1 MQETF
6 LTEFQKR
13 GYFNQCTDESGLIEL
28 MSKSKIKAYIGFDC
42 TAPSL
47 HVGSLMQIMCLRLL
61 QKYGHQ
67 PIVLLGGGTTLI
79 GDPSGKEETR
89 KILDKKEID
98 KNIKSIENVF
108 KIFLKSK
115 NSKTKPIFV
124 NNYAWLS
131 KLNYINF
138 LREIGKH
145 FTINKMLTFDSV
157 KLRLEREQSL
167 SYMEF
172 NYMMLQAYDFY
183 ELNRRY
189 KCILQMGGSDQWGNI
204 INGIDLIKRK
214 DKKLVYGLT
223 TPLLTLSSGAKMG
236 KTEKGAIWLN
246 KKMLSPY
253 DYWQFWRNTDDND
266 VFNFLK
272 LFTDLDLEQI
282 DSLKNNGQDIN
293 KVKILLA
300 NEATTML
307 HGVKAAKDSEITAQK
322 TFVDKSIGK
331 DLPIIKVKKN
341 TIAKGINIFDLV
353 LQTKLANSKGEIRRM
368 IKNNGLKINNEVLKD
383 ETKIINQNN
392 FDENNNMKGFSRKK
406 TTRNSKDYLAFSFF
420 CFLIFST
427 ALTINLG
434 VKVLIGFTVVLISFG
449 EPFILKLTPTTPSP
463 VFFPTRI
470 SPTTGI
476 EAIIEFNLVA
486 GTKVPRKLTVFPLST

>member
-6 LTEFQKR
+6 LSEFQKR
-13 GYFNQCTDESGLIEL
+13 GYFNQCTDQTALGEL
-28 MSKSKIKAYIGFDC
+28 MSSSKIKAYIGFDC

-67 PIVLLGGGTTLI
+67 PIVLLGGGTTLV

-124 NNYAWLS
+124 NNYSWLS

-183 ELNRRY
+183 ELNKRY

-204 INGIDLIKRK
+204 VNGTDLIKRK
-214 DKKLVYGLT
+214 NKKQTYGLT
-223 TPLLTLSSGAKMG
+223 TSLITMSSGTKMG

-246 KKMLSPY
+246 KKMFSPY
-253 DYWQFWRNTDDND
+253 NYWQFWRNTDDKD
-266 VFNFLK
+266 VINFLK
-272 LFTDLDLEQI
+272 LFTDLNIEKI
-282 DSLKNNGQDIN
+282 ENLKNNQNIN
-293 KVKILLA
+293 ELKILLA
-300 NEATTML
+300 NQATTML
-307 HGVKAAKDSEITAQK
+307 HGSKAAKDAEATAKK
-322 TFVDKSIGK
+322 TFKDRSIGK
-331 DLPIIKVKKN
+331 DLPTIKIKKN
-341 TIAKGINIFDLV
+341 EIVNGINVLDLV
-353 LQTKLANSKGEIRRM
+353 LLTKLGNSKGEIRRM
-368 IKNNGLKINNEVLKD
+368 IKNNGLKINNQTITD
-383 ETKIINQNN
+383 ETKIFYQVN
-392 FDENNNMKGFSRKK
+392 FDQNNNMKVSHGKK
-406 TTRNSKDYLAFSFF
+406 QHV
-420 CFLIFST
+420 I
-427 ALTINLG
+427 
-434 VKVLIGFTVVLISFG
+434 VK
-449 EPFILKLTPTTPSP
+449 
-463 VFFPTRI
+463 
-470 SPTTGI
+470 
-476 EAIIEFNLVA
+476 II
-486 GTKVPRKLTVFPLST
+486 

>member
-13 GYFNQCTDESGLIEL
+13 GYFNQCTDHSGLSEL
-28 MSKSKIKAYIGFDC
+28 MSKGKIKAYIGFDC

-89 KILDKKEID
+89 KILDKKKID

-124 NNYAWLS
+124 NNHSWLS

-183 ELNRRY
+183 ELNKKY
-189 KCILQMGGSDQWGNI
+189 KCILQIGGSDQWGNI
-204 INGIDLIKRK
+204 VNGTDLIKKK
-214 DKKLVYGLT
+214 DKKQTFGLT

-253 DYWQFWRNTDDND
+253 DYWQFWRNTNDND
-266 VFNFLK
+266 VINFLK
-272 LFTDLDLEQI
+272 LFTDLNLAQI
-282 DSLKNNGQDIN
+282 DSLKNSNQDIN
-293 KVKILLA
+293 KLKILLA
-300 NEATTML
+300 NQTTCML
-307 HGVKAAKDSEITAQK
+307 HGSKAAQDSETTAQK
-322 TFVDKSIGK
+322 TFGDKSIGK
-331 DLPIIKVKKN
+331 DLPIIKIKKDVL
-341 TIAKGINIFDLV
+341 ISGLNILDLV
-353 LQTKLANSKGEIRRM
+353 LQTKLANSKSEIRRM
-368 IKNNGLKINNEVLKD
+368 IKNNGLKINNEVVID
-383 ETKIINQNN
+383 ETKIINQDN
-392 FDENNNMKGFSRKK
+392 FDKDNNMKVSHGKK
-406 TTRNSKDYLAFSFF
+406 QH
-420 CFLIFST
+420 
-427 ALTINLG
+427 
-434 VKVLIGFTVVLISFG
+434 V
-449 EPFILKLTPTTPSP
+449 
-463 VFFPTRI
+463 
-470 SPTTGI
+470 
-476 EAIIEFNLVA
+476 II
-486 GTKVPRKLTVFPLST
+486 KII

>member
-13 GYFNQCTDESGLIEL
+13 GYFNQCTDNTGLSEL
-28 MSKSKIKAYIGFDC
+28 MNKSKIKAYIGFDC

-89 KILDKKEID
+89 KILNKKEID

-124 NNYAWLS
+124 NNYSWLS

-138 LREIGKH
+138 LREIGKY

-183 ELNRRY
+183 ELNKRN
-189 KCILQMGGSDQWGNI
+189 KCVLQIGGSDQWGNI
-204 INGIDLIKRK
+204 VNGTDLIKRK
-214 DKKLVYGLT
+214 EKKIVYGLT
-223 TPLLTLSSGAKMG
+223 TPLLTLSSGVKMG
-236 KTEKGAIWLN
+236 KTEKGAVWLN
-246 KKMLSPY
+246 KKMFTAY
-253 DYWQFWRNTDDND
+253 EYWQFWRNTNDND
-266 VFNFLK
+266 VISFLK
-272 LFTDLDLEQI
+272 LFTDLSLDKI
-282 DSLKNNGQDIN
+282 DYLKNSNQDIN
-293 KVKILLA
+293 KLKILLA

-307 HGVKAAKDSEITAQK
+307 HGTKAAKDSEITAQK
-322 TFVDKSIGK
+322 TFGDKSIGK
-331 DLPIIKVKKN
+331 NLPS
-341 TIAKGINIFDLV
+341 INISKNIILNGLNILDLV
-353 LQTKLANSKGEIRRM
+353 LLTKLANSKSEIRRM
-368 IKNNGLKINNEVLKD
+368 IQNNGLKINNEIVKD
-383 ETKIINQNN
+383 EKKIIDKNN
-392 FDENNNMKGFSRKK
+392 FDDDNNLKVSHGKK
-406 TTRNSKDYLAFSFF
+406 QHV
-420 CFLIFST
+420 I
-427 ALTINLG
+427 
-434 VKVLIGFTVVLISFG
+434 VK
-449 EPFILKLTPTTPSP
+449 
-463 VFFPTRI
+463 
-470 SPTTGI
+470 
-476 EAIIEFNLVA
+476 II
-486 GTKVPRKLTVFPLST
+486 

>member
-6 LTEFQKR
+6 LTEFQNR
-13 GYFNQCTDESGLIEL
+13 GYFNQCTDQSALSEL
-28 MSKSKIKAYIGFDC
+28 MLKSKIKAYIGFDC

-115 NSKTKPIFV
+115 NPKTKPVFV
-124 NNYAWLS
+124 NNYSWLS

-189 KCILQMGGSDQWGNI
+189 KCILQIGGSDQWGNI
-204 INGIDLIKRK
+204 INGTDLIKRK
-214 DKKLVYGLT
+214 DKKLAYGLT
-223 TPLLTLSSGAKMG
+223 TPLLT
-236 KTEKGAIWLN
+236 
-246 KKMLSPY
+246 
-253 DYWQFWRNTDDND
+253 
-266 VFNFLK
+266 
-272 LFTDLDLEQI
+272 
-282 DSLKNNGQDIN
+282 
-293 KVKILLA
+293 
-300 NEATTML
+300 
-307 HGVKAAKDSEITAQK
+307 
-322 TFVDKSIGK
+322 
-331 DLPIIKVKKN
+331 
-341 TIAKGINIFDLV
+341 
-353 LQTKLANSKGEIRRM
+353 RM
-368 IKNNGLKINNEVLKD
+368 I
-383 ETKIINQNN
+383 
-392 FDENNNMKGFSRKK
+392 MM
-406 TTRNSKDYLAFSFF
+406 
-420 CFLIFST
+420 FLIF
-427 ALTINLG
+427 
-434 VKVLIGFTVVLISFG
+434 
-449 EPFILKLTPTTPSP
+449 
-463 VFFPTRI
+463 
-470 SPTTGI
+470 
-476 EAIIEFNLVA
+476 
-486 GTKVPRKLTVFPLST
+486 

>member
-6 LTEFQKR
+6 LSEFQKR
-13 GYFNQCTDESGLIEL
+13 GYFNQCTDQSALSEL
-28 MSKSKIKAYIGFDC
+28 MLKSKIKAYIGFDC

-89 KILDKKEID
+89 KILDKREID

-115 NSKTKPIFV
+115 NPKTKPVFV
-124 NNYAWLS
+124 NNYSWLS

-183 ELNRRY
+183 ELNKRH
-189 KCILQMGGSDQWGNI
+189 KCILQIGGSDQWGNI
-204 INGIDLIKRK
+204 VNGTDLIKRK
-214 DKKLVYGLT
+214 DKKLAYGLT
-223 TPLLTLSSGAKMG
+223 TPLITLSSGAKMG

-253 DYWQFWRNTDDND
+253 DYWQFWRNTGDKD
-266 VFNFLK
+266 VINFLK
-272 LFTDLDLEQI
+272 LFTDLEIEKI
-282 DSLKNNGQDIN
+282 DNLKNKQDIN
-293 KVKILLA
+293 ELKILLA
-300 NEATTML
+300 NETTTML
-307 HGVKAAKDSEITAQK
+307 HGSKSAKDSESTAKK
-322 TFVDKSIGK
+322 TFKDRSIGK
-331 DLPIIKVKKN
+331 DLPTIKIKKN
-341 TIAKGINIFDLV
+341 QINNGINILDLV
-353 LQTKLANSKGEIRRM
+353 LLTKLGNSKGEVRRM
-368 IKNNGLKINNEVLKD
+368 IKNNGLKINNETISD
-383 ETKIINQNN
+383 ENKIFYEDSFNQNN
-392 FDENNNMKGFSRKK
+392 GMKVSHGKK
-406 TTRNSKDYLAFSFF
+406 QHVIVK
-420 CFLIFST
+420 LI
-427 ALTINLG
+427 
-434 VKVLIGFTVVLISFG
+434 
-449 EPFILKLTPTTPSP
+449 
-463 VFFPTRI
+463 
-470 SPTTGI
+470 
-476 EAIIEFNLVA
+476 
-486 GTKVPRKLTVFPLST
+486 